1 MPRLKRI
8 LLVEVADAV
17 KTLGG
22 FWTVINQ
29 PSPGSAE

>member
-22 FWTVINQ
+22 FWAVINQ
-29 PSPGSAE
+29 PPRGSAK